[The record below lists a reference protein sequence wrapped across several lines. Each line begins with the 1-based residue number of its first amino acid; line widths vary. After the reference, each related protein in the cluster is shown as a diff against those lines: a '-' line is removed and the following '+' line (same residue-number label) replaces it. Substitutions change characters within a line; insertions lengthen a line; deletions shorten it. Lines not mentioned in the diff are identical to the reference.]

1 MNSLISASPNGMV
14 VEVALPALVAAS
26 GNRAGLR
33 FLEFFAAVNLGD
45 SAVLSGGS
53 WQPGLPLANLQQP
66 TLAYVARSVD
76 ALATSTRIDIDLG
89 NATTVVRLLG
99 VMRHNLST
107 AATYRVT
114 AGSTVG
120 GVDGYDSGS
129 LPVWPRIYDYMD
141 LPYGAP
147 NWWSGQISDA
157 EAVNYPLKLLHDTG
171 SNCPAR

>member
-1 MNSLISASPNGMV
+1 MV

>member
-1 MNSLISASPNGMV
+1 MGLIQFS
-14 VEVALPALVAAS
+14 VANVA
-26 GNRAGLR
+26 
-33 FLEFFAAVNLGD
+33 D

-53 WQPGLPLANLQQP
+53 WQPSLPLANLQQP

-114 AGSTVG
+114 GGSSVG
-120 GVDGYDSGS
+120 ATDGYDSGS

-147 NWWSGQISDA
+147 N
-157 EAVNYPLKLLHDTG
+157 
-171 SNCPAR
+171 